1 MKNEVQ
7 VIEGIECYE
16 ENGVAYLNL
25 EAVARGLGFTRE
37 KNGVEYVM
45 WDRVKRYLDEI
56 GFPHK
61 CGTGFSQEVAKDD
74 FIPENVF
81 YRLAMKA
88 KNAVAEAFQAKVA
101 DEIIPAIRKYGGYLT
116 EQTVDE
122 ILDDPDTIIRLAT
135 RLKEARAR
143 EKELEQENATQKM
156 LLAEASPKASYYDVV
171 LQTPDLISI
180 SKIAKDYG
188 KSPQWLNQYLYEHGV
203 QYKQGGIWLLY
214 QKYAEQGYTKSKTH
228 VTVGSDGMPHS
239 HVSTYWNQKGRL
251 FIYDLL
257 KQNGILPVIERTA
270 A

>member
-25 EAVARGLGFTRE
+25 EAVARGLGFTTLAKSGNDVVRWNTVYNYLASLNAVAGSCNGDYRE
-37 KNGVEYVM
+37 HCPE
-45 WDRVKRYLDEI
+45 
-56 GFPHK
+56 
-61 CGTGFSQEVAKDD
+61 